1 MSRNVYGKINDL
13 RSSYIKLGG
22 FYLNDIAI
30 KTFELLLEIVND
42 KNDDEFS
49 DFFIK
54 YILGF
59 EFKNKYYHH
68 KYKYFNSIINVN
80 ELIDKIDYVNDEAFY
95 KELNL
100 FLTSMVNINN
110 SIKREK
116 QKAIKKVEIKTEIV
130 VINNDKKKKKKSI
143 PSTIK
148 RLVWNI
154 NIGEEIGKSKCLCC
168 NSTYITQMSFNCGH
182 VIAEANGGDT
192 IVSNLKPICQNCNS
206 SMGTKNMD
214 DFMKSLK

>member
-49 DFFIK
+49 DFFNK

-68 KYKYFNSIINVN
+68 KYKYFNSIRNVN

-110 SIKREK
+110 SIK
-116 QKAIKKVEIKTEIV
+116 KVEIKTEIV
-130 VINNDKKKKKKSI
+130 INNDKKRRKYQFH
-143 PSTIK
+143 
-148 RLVWNI
+148 RL
-154 NIGEEIGKSKCLCC
+154 
-168 NSTYITQMSFNCGH
+168 
-182 VIAEANGGDT
+182 
-192 IVSNLKPICQNCNS
+192 
-206 SMGTKNMD
+206 
-214 DFMKSLK
+214 

>member
-68 KYKYFNSIINVN
+68 KYKYLYHFPCNHQYLY
-80 ELIDKIDYVNDEAFY
+80 ELLSKTYIHKS
-95 KELNL
+95 
-100 FLTSMVNINN
+100 FLLNIN
-110 SIKREK
+110 
-116 QKAIKKVEIKTEIV
+116 
-130 VINNDKKKKKKSI
+130 
-143 PSTIK
+143 P
-148 RLVWNI
+148 
-154 NIGEEIGKSKCLCC
+154 
-168 NSTYITQMSFNCGH
+168 F
-182 VIAEANGGDT
+182 
-192 IVSNLKPICQNCNS
+192 
-206 SMGTKNMD
+206 
-214 DFMKSLK
+214 SLIY